1 MRAGGPCILTHRA
14 HRGRGW
20 ATATTSAV
28 VGRALQEGKLL
39 LYQTLETNMA
49 SISIARRLGFEQYA
63 RHVAV
68 RLRAETPSNPALCNI
83 GS

>member
-1 MRAGGPCILTHRA
+1 MD
-14 HRGRGW
+14 
-20 ATATTSAV
+20 
-28 VGRALQEGKLL
+28 
-39 LYQTLETNMA
+39 ETVLREVF
-49 SISIARRLGFEQYA
+49 SIARRLGYEQYA